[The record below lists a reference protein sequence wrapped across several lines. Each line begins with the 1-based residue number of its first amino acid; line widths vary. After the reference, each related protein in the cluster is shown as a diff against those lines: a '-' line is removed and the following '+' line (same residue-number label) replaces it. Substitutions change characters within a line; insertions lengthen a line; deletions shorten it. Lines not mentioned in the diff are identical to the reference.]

1 MNPISLIL
9 IGLGLILIYVGWK
22 GSQHT
27 VFATLLG
34 HNTSSTTAK
43 KTSNTS
49 GSTSTSQPTSTN
61 ASTGNNGSSVESV

>member
-34 HNTSSTTAK
+34 HNTSTTAK